1 MDEDVSFS
9 TSFSSVDAETV
20 MMNMRHQD
28 ETQFF
33 TLVKMHLSFLLHF
46 TVDEVDAPVNSEDKN
61 NESSRKILPFSTK
74 SKSKSSRNGE
84 GVVLSHEGVCQAYQL
99 IEFLSRDDNL
109 THEGLFRKTGNI
121 ARQQELRQ
129 DLMSGASIDF
139 ESGVYSAHDCA
150 SVLKGFLASLS
161 EPLLTKAL
169 YPAHCQVADICPVDT
184 PADQI
189 CAAHNKQIKALQLLF
204 LLVPAENYQL
214 LKDLLFLLYKVSRK
228 HSENKMNA
236 LNLGTMFAPH
246 ILCPRKMS
254 AAELQNSSGSMAQA
268 VALMIENTPLLF
280 KVPHELEV
288 DMRAFLARHDGTP
301 GLNRQRRRRH
311 SCSDASVDSPQASTV
326 FTFVDRQQSA
336 AAGERDDTET
346 ALAGLYAHISSMPDS
361 ARRRK
366 LIKQFN
372 RESGA
377 GTPNL
382 AQRTRTRS
390 FGESL
395 RKHLFFAGKARKGAA
410 ASGKAALSRRSAS
423 EEALASPPSPE
434 SRRRF
439 REAPD
444 ADDSVSM
451 WPTPSLGGGGPAL
464 KRALLT
470 PTAAAGRFTPRL
482 ARSLRQVQRESV
494 PAHPGGV
501 RPLPGS
507 ARRPDRTA
515 EMSTFRAGRNNSM
528 RRGQVPLRPVRV
540 DAVQPPPGPSSPISQ
555 KMDTMCSTTR
565 VQMLTPRNRRAVC
578 LLSHSRLPAAT
589 QAAPPSPVQMA
600 PLSPVQMASLDDS
613 PSAAKRARG
622 ADVES
627 SAALSS
633 PFQHY
638 LLQRDMLTAEP
649 VDLSLLEVASPP
661 PAGAASTIGAAT
673 DSTITEPVTDSTV
686 TDAVTV
692 SVTDVDS
699 EMTAAADTTGDS
711 EVTPARQLSSCVL
724 SGPVLLATLLVAAPA
739 AGSPLGCRDQIGS
752 GRRLSFLCVTL
763 SSDQLETVA
772 RQLLFNEPHLYASQL
787 APALEARYPLMARVV
802 AGKRRSRPP
811 WFSVRLLTTAAG
823 LSLATFAKARQFG
836 KDLYA
841 DLVAPATRVDLLTE
855 TWMNGPRTN
864 LMKSECS
871 LAYHVQNVRD
881 ISVTAERA
889 APTVGRLTITFK
901 SSEDHSKWAVSE
913 DAARPWVCVGDI
925 NRMLTQ
931 EERGGGT
938 VCRWDAVLWR
948 LYSQLVADVEPYT
961 LAAAHSADD
970 GYRSLTSTSSGAS
983 LPHLSP
989 VQPSR
994 AQRRS
999 LADLSNRRT
1008 DPPAAAQTGLL
1019 SVSECWTDASLALP
1033 TEPPSDDG
1041 ENQRRKTLTDRE
1053 TNPMAHRKIGAA
1065 RKRRSVLFET
1075 DL

>member
-444 ADDSVSM
+444 TDDSVSM

-589 QAAPPSPVQMA
+589 EVAPPSPVQMA

-649 VDLSLLEVASPP
+649 VDLSLLEMTSPP
-661 PAGAASTIGAAT
+661 PAGAAPAIVAPSPARLLVGEATLSDSLLECLDGAEPGKRPASADSSDAGATPVTVPDSEDTGAGSVADTEAETVTGDGKESATDPATVSVTETVTDTFTGAAT

-692 SVTDVDS
+692 SVTDADS

-711 EVTPARQLSSCVL
+711 E
-724 SGPVLLATLLVAAPA
+724 
-739 AGSPLGCRDQIGS
+739 D
-752 GRRLSFLCVTL
+752 
-763 SSDQLETVA
+763 
-772 RQLLFNEPHLYASQL
+772 
-787 APALEARYPLMARVV
+787 
-802 AGKRRSRPP
+802 
-811 WFSVRLLTTAAG
+811 
-823 LSLATFAKARQFG
+823 
-836 KDLYA
+836 
-841 DLVAPATRVDLLTE
+841 
-855 TWMNGPRTN
+855 
-864 LMKSECS
+864 
-871 LAYHVQNVRD
+871 
-881 ISVTAERA
+881 
-889 APTVGRLTITFK
+889 
-901 SSEDHSKWAVSE
+901 
-913 DAARPWVCVGDI
+913 
-925 NRMLTQ
+925 
-931 EERGGGT
+931 
-938 VCRWDAVLWR
+938 
-948 LYSQLVADVEPYT
+948 T